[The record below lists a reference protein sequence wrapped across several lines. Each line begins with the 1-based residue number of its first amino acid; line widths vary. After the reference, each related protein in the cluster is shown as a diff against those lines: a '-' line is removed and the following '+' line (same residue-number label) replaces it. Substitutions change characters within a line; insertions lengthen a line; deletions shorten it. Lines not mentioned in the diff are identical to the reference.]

1 MAVSHVL
8 FIKVTEDGRLD
19 MINPVKR
26 NMDFIPKNIERAI
39 EEFSK
44 LPGIGPKSAE
54 RMVFYLLK
62 KTDSDIESLGT
73 SIRRLKEGL
82 IYCDECKNLS
92 LEPLCEICR
101 NDNRV
106 RDMVCVVEDSLD
118 LIALEKTKEY
128 KGLYHVLHGIISPV
142 DGIGPDEL
150 TIAELIRRAK
160 EGRFREMIIALN
172 PSMEGE
178 ATAAYISRYIKP
190 FDIRITR
197 IARGIPVGGHLEYAD
212 SQTLRRALEGR
223 MEY

>member
-1 MAVSHVL
+1 L
-8 FIKVTEDGRLD
+8 Q
-19 MINPVKR
+19 
-26 NMDFIPKNIERAI
+26 FIPKNIEKAI

-54 RMVFYLLK
+54 RLVFYLLK
-62 KTDSDIESLGT
+62 KTTTDIDGLGR
-73 SIRRLKEGL
+73 SILQLKEGL
-82 IYCDECKNLS
+82 KYCDTCKNLS
-92 LEPLCEICR
+92 LEALCEICK
-101 NDNRV
+101 NENRQSET
-106 RDMVCVVEDSLD
+106 VCVVEDALD
-118 LIALEKTKEY
+118 LIALEKTNEY

-150 TIAELIRRAK
+150 TIAELVSRAK
-160 EGRFREMIIALN
+160 EGKVKEMIIALN

-178 ATAAYISRYIKP
+178 ATAAYISRQIKP
-190 FDIRITR
+190 LNIKITR